1 MAVFKSL
8 PNYEYNKSRI
18 YAHFNGDGIFEST
31 DENVIAGLEKAKP
44 FIERVDKLITK
55 SPAKPAAKAAV
66 ATKDSS
72 KVTKKK

>member
-8 PNYEYNKSRI
+8 PNYEYNKSGI

-31 DENVIAGLEKAKP
+31 DEGVITELEKAEP
-44 FIERVDKLITK
+44 FVERVDKPVTK
-55 SPAKPAAKAAV
+55 AATKPAAKAAA
-66 ATKDSS
+66 ATKDSP